1 MEYLKMSDETNGFNT
16 DEQAKDADIVME
28 QTICGTME
36 YPQLTTR
43 EKEILRLIIS
53 GKTNKEIARELCR
66 VERTVEYH
74 RNRIMCKFDAHSIS
88 DLFKKAILMGI
99 MPS

>member
-1 MEYLKMSDETNGFNT
+1 MSEETDMFDTG
-16 DEQAKDADIVME
+16 EQSPNADVLME

-36 YPQLTTR
+36 DSHLTTR
-43 EKEILRLIIS
+43 EKEILRLIVS
-53 GKTNKEIARELCR
+53 GKTNKEIARDLCR

-74 RNRIMCKFDAHSIS
+74 RNRIMSKLDAHSIS